1 MVSVDGREHSART
14 AETSRRM
21 STVGAYGLR
30 CRVDGSL
37 RNYNE
42 RSESG
47 ATGTAGEASLHTESL
62 TC

>member
-42 RSESG
+42 RV
-47 ATGTAGEASLHTESL
+47 SLAPQAQQGRRVYTRSR
-62 TC
+62 